1 MENKTS
7 ISQSISTIESSHKP
21 IVELLQDADRN
32 NQLTIAAAGLKVDAR
47 HSWLDLHAHSQ
58 LLNYVDKGRFSELRS
73 KLFNGATI
81 NNTENRAVLHTALR
95 SPAEKVICVNGE
107 NVVPLIQDEL
117 EKMKQFVGA
126 VHGGGFT
133 GSTGNRITDIVN
145 IGIGGSDLGPRM
157 AVQALSA
164 YHQSGIDVHFVSNV
178 DPTEFENVVK
188 SLDPLSTLFVV
199 ASKTFTTQETL
210 ANANLAQ
217 TWISDALGGE
227 SSLAQHFA
235 AVTTNSAAAVEFG
248 ISEQNIFTFWDWV
261 GGRFSLMSS
270 IGLSVMLAIGVANFS
285 EMLTGAHEMDE
296 HFLNSPDNLNAP
308 LLLAMLSIFYR
319 SVHSLQ
325 TEAVLPYSYE
335 LKLLPSYLQQL
346 SMESNGKHVDR
357 DGHAIDYDTA
367 PILWGAAGTDAQHSF
382 MQLLHQGTTVVPV
395 DFIGFEQSTS
405 ANHLQH
411 QILLTNMKAQAEAL
425 TIGRQLEDMSED
437 NLAVFREISGDRPST
452 TITAEK
458 LTPKILGSII
468 ALYEHKTF
476 CLGALWNI
484 NSFDQFGVELGKEIA
499 KNI

>member
-7 ISQSISTIESSHKP
+7 ISRSISVIESSHKP
-21 IVELLQDADRN
+21 IIELMQDADRN
-32 NQLTIAAAGLKVDAR
+32 NQLMITAAGLKVDAR
-47 HSWLDLHAHSQ
+47 HCWLSLDTHSQ
-58 LLNYVDKGRFSELRS
+58 LLNLVNNSSFSQLRD
-73 KLFNGATI
+73 KLFNGGII

-95 SPAEKVICVNGE
+95 SPVQKEIYVDGE
-107 NVVPLIQDEL
+107 NVVPLIQAEL

-126 VHGGGFT
+126 VHDGRFT
-133 GSTGNRITDIVN
+133 GGNGNRITDIVN

-164 YHQSGIDVHFVSNV
+164 SHQNGIGVHFVSNV
-178 DPTEFENVVK
+178 DPTEFEDVVK

-217 TWISDALGGE
+217 AWIRDALGDG
-227 SSLAQHFA
+227 SSLAQHFV
-235 AVTTNSAAAVEFG
+235 AVTTNSVAAEDFG
-248 ISEQNIFTFWDWV
+248 ISKQNIFTFWDWV

-270 IGLSVMLAIGVANFS
+270 IGLSVMLAIGVDNFS

-296 HFLNSPDNLNAP
+296 HFLTSPDNLNAP
-308 LLLAMLSIFYR
+308 LFLAMLSIFYR
-319 SVHSLQ
+319 NVHSLQ

-357 DGHAIDYDTA
+357 DGHPIDYDTA
-367 PILWGAAGTDAQHSF
+367 PILWGSAGTDAQHSF

-405 ANHLQH
+405 ANQTQH
-411 QILLTNMKAQAEAL
+411 QVLLTNMKAQAEAL
-425 TIGRQLEDMSED
+425 TIGRQLENMSED
-437 NLAVFREISGDRPST
+437 SLAIFREISGDRPST